1 MTAKHVFLIAAFF
14 CLATNLP
21 ATETFRVATFNIENY
36 VDVASEGRH
45 PKPDAAKAKVRES
58 IEASKPDVIALQEV
72 GSTNALLELR
82 DSLKKDGLDLPY
94 WEHVQGHDPAVHVAV
109 LSKFPFTARH
119 PLTNDHF
126 LLSGKQFSVSR
137 GFAQVE
143 IKVNDHYSFTLITAH
158 LKSKRPIPEADQ
170 SELRE
175 QEAIVLREK
184 IDAVLI
190 NNAEA
195 NLVVLGD
202 FNDTHDSKPVKHIIG
217 RGKHKLMDTRPTERN
232 SDDASHAN
240 SRAITWTH
248 FYAKEDTYSRID
260 YICLSHGMAREWV
273 KEQTSILSIPN
284 WGIASD
290 HRPLVA
296 TFTTEDR

>member
-1 MTAKHVFLIAAFF
+1 MTAKHAFFIAAFC
-14 CLATNLP
+14 CLLNSVCA
-21 ATETFRVATFNIENY
+21 AETLRVATFNVENY

-45 PKPDAAKAKVRES
+45 PKTDAAKAKVRES
-58 IEASKPDVIALQEV
+58 IEALKPDVIALQEM

-94 WEHVQGHDPAVHVAV
+94 WEHVQGHDTAVHVAV
-109 LSKFPFTARH
+109 LSKFPFTSRH

-158 LKSKRPIPEADQ
+158 LKSKRPIGEADQ
-170 SELRE
+170 AELRE

-184 IDAVLI
+184 IEAVLA
-190 NNAEA
+190 NNPEA
-195 NLVVLGD
+195 NLIVLGD
-202 FNDTHDSKPVKHIIG
+202 FNDTHDSKAVKQIIG
-217 RGKHKLMDTRPTERN
+217 RGKHKLIDTRPAERN
-232 SDDASHAN
+232 GDDTSHLN
-240 SRAITWTH
+240 SRSITWTH
-248 FYAKEDTYSRID
+248 FYSKEDTYSRID
-260 YICLSHGMAREWV
+260 YICLSHGMAREWA
-273 KEQTSILSIPN
+273 KDGTSILTIPN

-296 TFTTEDR
+296 TFIAEEK